1 MSPKYINDQLQ
12 TNYYILLVTLSEG
25 FTVSS
30 YINQYLLGSYHVLR
44 GQGMKNEQDLILAH
58 SGECAIGI
66 SKHVSLI
73 QDRLNA

>member
-1 MSPKYINDQLQ
+1 MSLKYINDQLQ

-58 SGECAIGI
+58 SGECAIWI